1 MISFEKIKDFFSP
14 PEEEPEESSHS
25 SFPDEIFREY
35 DIRGIVG
42 STLFEENGYDIGKA
56 FGTVLA
62 RKNLKKI
69 CVGYDC
75 RLSSDKIS
83 KNLLN
88 GLLDSGVEVISLGLC
103 HTPLVYYAVNKL
115 DLDGGIMVT
124 GSHNPPEYNGFKFML
139 GRDPFYGDSI
149 KGLAQLIKKRD
160 YIDGIGREIV
170 MNNVFRT
177 YVNEIIRDFQFND
190 DIKVAWDI
198 GNGATSNAIKA
209 VTTLIP
215 GKHHVL
221 FEEID
226 GTFPNRPPDPIV
238 ARNVRYLSKFVSY
251 NGFDIGFAFDSDG
264 DRLCV
269 VNNKGE
275 VLFSDQVLTVL
286 AKDFLKKN
294 PGAQVIA
301 DVKSCDRLFDTIRVC
316 GGIGLMER
324 VGHSFIKSR
333 MKSSGA
339 LLAGELSGHFFFKD
353 RWYGFDDAIYA
364 ALRCLE
370 ILCADKNA
378 FTDLPYGFVTPEIR
392 ITCEEDEKFK
402 IIDSLK
408 ADLREKNMSVVDID
422 GVRVSTDIGWWV
434 LRASN
439 TQNALSLRIEA
450 YSEKAMYKLKHE
462 ISDYLCEY
470 IPDILDFLRDEPK
483 EEDDNHN
490 VFQTNLFSSV

>member
-1 MISFEKIKDFFSP
+1 MI
-14 PEEEPEESSHS
+14 
-25 SFPDEIFREY
+25 
-35 DIRGIVG
+35 
-42 STLFEENGYDIGKA
+42 
-56 FGTVLA
+56 
-62 RKNLKKI
+62 
-69 CVGYDC
+69 
-75 RLSSDKIS
+75 
-83 KNLLN
+83 
-88 GLLDSGVEVISLGLC
+88 
-103 HTPLVYYAVNKL
+103 
-115 DLDGGIMVT
+115 T

-139 GRDPFYGDSI
+139 GLDPFYGESI
-149 KGLAQLIKKRD
+149 KELAKIIANKS
-160 YIDGIGREIV
+160 YVDGVGREIV
-170 MNNVFRT
+170 MNNIFLT
-177 YVNEIIRDFQFND
+177 YVNEIISDFNFSD
-190 DIKVAWDI
+190 DLKIAWDI

-209 VTTLIP
+209 ITTLIP

-221 FEEID
+221 FEEMD

-238 ARNVRYLSKFVSY
+238 ARNVRYLSKFVTY

-269 VNNKGE
+269 VNSKGE
-275 VLFSDQVLTVL
+275 VLYSDQVLMVL
-286 AKDFLKKN
+286 AKDFLKKT

-301 DVKSCDRLFDTIRVC
+301 DVKSCDRLFDTIRKC
-316 GGIGLMER
+316 GGIDLMER

-370 ILCADKNA
+370 ILSLDKNV
-378 FTDLPYGFVTPEIR
+378 FTNLPYGYVTPEIR
-392 ITCEEDEKFK
+392 VTCDEEEKFK

-408 ADLREKNMSVVDID
+408 KDLKEKNMSVVDID

-450 YSEKAMYKLKHE
+450 YSERAMYKLKHE

-470 IPDILDFLRDEPK
+470 IPNILDCLNESMENDNQ
-483 EEDDNHN
+483 EEA
-490 VFQTNLFSSV
+490 VQSNLFPL

>member
-1 MISFEKIKDFFSP
+1 MSFDKIRDFFSP
-14 PEEEPEESSHS
+14 EVIEDEKTRH
-25 SFPDEIFREY
+25 SFPAEIFREY

-42 STLFEENGYDIGKA
+42 STLFEEDGYDIGRA

-62 RKNLKKI
+62 RKDLKRI
-69 CVGYDC
+69 CIGHDC
-75 RLSSDKIS
+75 RVSSDNIS

-88 GLLDSGVEVISLGLC
+88 GLLDSGAEVISLGLC
-103 HTPLVYYAVNKL
+103 HTPLVYYTVNKL
-115 DLDGGIMVT
+115 DLDGGIMIT
-124 GSHNPPEYNGFKFML
+124 GSHNSPEYNGFKFML
-139 GRDPFYGDSI
+139 GLDPFYGESI
-149 KGLAQLIKKRD
+149 KMLAEMIAERD
-160 YIDGIGREIV
+160 YGDGIGREMV
-170 MNNVFRT
+170 MNNIFLT
-177 YVNEIIRDFQFND
+177 YVNEIISDFNFSD
-190 DIKVAWDI
+190 DIKVVWDI

-209 VTTLIP
+209 ITTLIP

-221 FEEID
+221 FEEVD

-238 ARNVRYLSKFVSY
+238 ARNVRYLSKFIKY
-251 NGFDIGFAFDSDG
+251 NGFDVGFAFDSDG

-275 VLFSDQVLTVL
+275 VLYSDQVLTVL
-286 AKDFLKKN
+286 AKDFLKRN

-301 DVKSCDRLFDTIRVC
+301 DVKSCDRLFDTIRKC
-316 GGIGLMER
+316 GGIGIMER
-324 VGHSFIKSR
+324 VGHSFIKAR

-370 ILCADKNA
+370 ILCADKKV
-378 FTDLPYGFVTPEIR
+378 FTDLPYGYVTPEIR
-392 ITCEEDEKFK
+392 ITCDEEEKFK
-402 IIDSLK
+402 IIESLK
-408 ADLREKNMSVVDID
+408 KDLKEKKISMVEID

-450 YSEKAMYKLKHE
+450 YSERAMYKLKHE

-470 IPDILDFLRDEPK
+470 IPSILDFLNEPMEK
-483 EEDDNHN
+483 DNQEE
-490 VFQTNLFSSV
+490 VKQSNLFPI